1 MLFVLLVAVVA
12 AKSPL
17 DAGAGWAEDVI
28 GWVGDFNHSK
38 ALAWSTHKPILAMVH
53 QRWSSASLQLARKI
67 RKSVDLQTAAGHFI
81 MLDAGNLR
89 ELPDHLTPVV
99 NVSKYYPRVYF
110 FYPDGKLMEDVTS
123 GREDKFPYFY
133 ADEEELI
140 ASMKRALRQTRESM
154 CHD

>member
-1 MLFVLLVAVVA
+1 MLVALLAAVVA

-17 DAGAGWAEDVI
+17 DVGAGWAEDVI
-28 GWVGDFNHSK
+28 DWVGDFNRSK
-38 ALAWSTHKPILAMVH
+38 VLART
-53 QRWSSASLQLARKI
+53 SLQLARRI

-89 ELPDHLTPVV
+89 ELPDHLCELLPCGWVESAFRTPVV

-123 GREDKFPYFY
+123 VREDKFPYFY
-133 ADEEELI
+133 ADEDELI

>member
-1 MLFVLLVAVVA
+1 MLFVLLAAVVA

-17 DAGAGWAEDVI
+17 DVGAGWAEDVI
-28 GWVGDFNHSK
+28 DWVGDFNHSK
-38 ALAWSTHKPILAMVH
+38 ALAWT
-53 QRWSSASLQLARKI
+53 SLQLARRI
-67 RKSVDLQTAAGHFI
+67 RKSVDLQTVAGHFI

-133 ADEEELI
+133 ADEDELI
-140 ASMKRALRQTRESM
+140 ASMKRALRRNRESM
-154 CHD
+154 CRD

>member
-38 ALAWSTHKPILAMVH
+38 ALAWSESFGG
-53 QRWSSASLQLARKI
+53 R
-67 RKSVDLQTAAGHFI
+67 
-81 MLDAGNLR
+81 
-89 ELPDHLTPVV
+89 TPVV

>member
-1 MLFVLLVAVVA
+1 MLVALLAAVVA

-17 DAGAGWAEDVI
+17 DVGAGWAEDVI
-28 GWVGDFNHSK
+28 DWVGDFNRSK
-38 ALAWSTHKPILAMVH
+38 VLART
-53 QRWSSASLQLARKI
+53 SLQLARRI

-123 GREDKFPYFY
+123 VREDKFPYFY
-133 ADEEELI
+133 ADEDELI

>member
-1 MLFVLLVAVVA
+1 MLVALLAAVVA

-17 DAGAGWAEDVI
+17 DVGAGWAEDVI
-28 GWVGDFNHSK
+28 DWVGDFNRSK
-38 ALAWSTHKPILAMVH
+38 VLARSTHKPILAMVH
-53 QRWSSASLQLARKI
+53 QRWSSASLQLARRI

-89 ELPDHLTPVV
+89 ELPDHLCELLPCGWVESAFRTPVV

-123 GREDKFPYFY
+123 VREDKFPYFY
-133 ADEEELI
+133 ADEDEVG
-140 ASMKRALRQTRESM
+140 
-154 CHD
+154 